1 MRRHPPLK
9 SALAAS
15 GLLLS
20 DLRLISLQDAE
31 TIKVG
36 ILHSPPGTMKASSL
50 R

>member
-15 GLLLS
+15 G
-20 DLRLISLQDAE
+20 LRLISLQDAE

-36 ILHSPPGTMKASSL
+36 ILHSPPGILKASSL